1 MSNKDTLI
9 KKDTLS
15 KIEEKRKILTDMLIK
30 KNADLKDKKVLEISK
45 ELDALITKYINEIKK
60 VTERNKR

>member
-30 KNADLKDKKVLEISK
+30 KNVDLKDKKVLEISK

-60 VTERNKR
+60 SHKKK